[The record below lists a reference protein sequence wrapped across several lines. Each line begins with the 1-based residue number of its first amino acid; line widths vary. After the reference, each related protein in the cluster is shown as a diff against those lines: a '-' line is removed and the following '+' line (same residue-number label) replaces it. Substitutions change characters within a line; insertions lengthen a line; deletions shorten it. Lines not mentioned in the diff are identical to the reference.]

1 MLSRMMEKTVLI
13 NPEKY
18 DLVIEKV
25 IDVQESLGWE
35 VAAVEF
41 GDSESDSVA
50 VIFVKD
56 DDHA

>member
-1 MLSRMMEKTVLI
+1 MEKTVFV

-18 DLVIEKV
+18 DLVIENV
-25 IDVQESLGWE
+25 IDVQESLGWK

-50 VIFVKD
+50 VVFVKD
-56 DDHA
+56 DAQ